1 MKTVQL
7 FGDYGDGVTVAGVEK
22 ALRDAGKGDDIELQI
37 NSLGGDS
44 FEGIAVYNLLQDWK
58 KASGRKLVCRV
69 LGICASAASLVFLA
83 CDQKI
88 LGKGAML
95 MIHECTAF
103 VIAAGHDDLLR
114 LANEVLKVN
123 ESYASIYAAELKVSV
138 DEAKRLMA
146 SETWWTQSEFAEAF
160 PGLVEVDN
168 ATDTAAPI
176 SRSKMPWARSMPAL
190 VTSAGEVAKL
200 ASEWGVSE
208 AAVRTVLNQ
217 RHQQVAETKCR
228 TERV

>member
-1 MKTVQL
+1 MKTVNL

-22 ALRDAGKGDDIELQI
+22 ALREAGKGDDIELQI

-44 FEGIAVYNLLQDWK
+44 FEGIAIYNLLQDWK

-69 LGICASAASLVFLA
+69 LGICASAASLAFMA
-83 CDQKI
+83 CDEKI
-88 LGKGAML
+88 LMKGSMV

-103 VIAAGHDDLLR
+103 VIGGYDELLR
-114 LANEVLKVN
+114 MASEVLKVN
-123 ESYASIYAAELKVSV
+123 ESYASIYASELKVKA

-146 SETWWTQSEFAEAF
+146 LETWWTQDEFDKAF

-168 ATDTAAPI
+168 TTNTAAPT
-176 SRSKMPWARSMPAL
+176 SRSKMPWARSVPAL
-190 VTSAGEVAKL
+190 ATSADDVAKL
-200 ASEWGVSE
+200 AREWGVSE
-208 AAVRTVLNQ
+208 SAVKTVLNQ
-217 RHQQVAETKCR
+217 RHQQVAESKCR